1 MAYTANQTLANILTE
16 ANISKNIQRNYKI
29 VSVNVAQMADL
40 IWLTEAQI
48 EVIPYALATT

>member
-40 IWLTEAQI
+40 I
-48 EVIPYALATT
+48 